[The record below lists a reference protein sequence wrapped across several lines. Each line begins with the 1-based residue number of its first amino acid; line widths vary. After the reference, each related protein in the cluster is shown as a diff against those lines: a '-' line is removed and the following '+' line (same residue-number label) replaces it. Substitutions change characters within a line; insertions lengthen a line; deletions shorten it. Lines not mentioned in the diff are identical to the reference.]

1 MSTVFYRKWRPNRF
15 SHVVGQSHV
24 TDTLRRAVMSDRV
37 AHAYLFTGPR
47 GVGKTST
54 ARILAK
60 ALNSE
65 LDQHGDPLPDTPTSI
80 AIDEGRYMDLIEID
94 AASNR
99 GIDDIRALR
108 DRVLLRP
115 VQGRFKVYIID
126 EVHMLTDAAFNAL
139 LKTLEEPPPQ
149 VVMILA
155 TTDIHKVPATII
167 SRCQRF
173 DFRRLTPD
181 DVIGRLI
188 EICDVEEIECQ
199 PEVLELVATSAW
211 GSLRDAEN
219 LIEQLAISY
228 GGGGA
233 EITESQARELLGM
246 GDASAANE
254 LATAILSQD
263 AKKAL
268 EIIGAEASRGAELKG
283 LRDSTLSA
291 IRAALLMKHGVQNT
305 YGGDFGIDTDLGDV
319 AKQASVDQI
328 MHAITILGKNERFGE
343 ASSPLSLEVASLQA
357 VASPVVQPQTQQK
370 PETHT
375 PSPAPRQAQRPPTRS
390 PEPSVNQSSPQPS
403 PQTSTN
409 SDSSDADQ
417 KWGMLLSE
425 IQAVTDRR
433 IRTIFVQVT
442 PDGPNNGI
450 LILRPKYEN
459 SAKRLLDTWRDE
471 NVRNQIRPAFQKV
484 YGQDIRVQLGKYQA
498 SSGEKP
504 KQSPTKPSNN
514 ITPPS
519 TENTTSIRQQS
530 VADDTPASVVKEAP
544 STSLP
549 PEIDN
554 DPVLQVFRSNGATVI
569 SVEDATPQND

>member
-291 IRAALLMKHGVQNT
+291 MRAALLMKHDVQNT
-305 YGGDFGIDTDLGDV
+305 YGGDFGIDTDLGDA

-357 VASPVVQPQTQQK
+357 VASPIVQPQHK

-375 PSPAPRQAQRPPTRS
+375 PSPAPRQTQRPPTRT
-390 PEPSVNQSSPQPS
+390 PEPSVSQSSPQPS

-433 IRTIFVQVT
+433 TRTIFVQVM

-459 SAKRLLDTWRDE
+459 STKRLLDTWRDE
-471 NVRNQIRPAFQKV
+471 NVRNQIRQAFQKV
-484 YGQDIRVQLGKYQA
+484 YGQDIRIQLGKYQA
-498 SSGEKP
+498 SSVEKP
-504 KQSPTKPSNN
+504 QQSPTKPSNN
-514 ITPPS
+514 IAPTS
-519 TENTTSIRQQS
+519 TESRSSIQQQS
-530 VADDTPASVVKEAP
+530 VADDTPTPVVEETH

-554 DPVLQVFRSNGATVI
+554 NPVLQVFRSNGATVI
-569 SVEDATPQND
+569 SVENATPQND

>member
-268 EIIGAEASRGAELKG
+268 EIIGTEASRGAELKG

-305 YGGDFGIDTDLGDV
+305 YGGDFGIDTDLSDA

-357 VASPVVQPQTQQK
+357 VALPIVQPQQK

-375 PSPAPRQAQRPPTRS
+375 PSPAPRQTQRPPRRAS
-390 PEPSVNQSSPQPS
+390 EQSVSQSSPQPS

-433 IRTIFVQVT
+433 TRTIFVQVM

-459 SAKRLLDTWRDE
+459 STKRLLDTWRDE
-471 NVRNQIRPAFQKV
+471 NVRNQIRQAFQKV
-484 YGQDIRVQLGKYQA
+484 YGQDIRIQLGKYQA
-498 SSGEKP
+498 SSVEKP
-504 KQSPTKPSNN
+504 QQPPTKPSNN
-514 ITPPS
+514 IAP
-519 TENTTSIRQQS
+519 TSNESRTYSQQQS
-530 VADDTPASVVKEAP
+530 VAADTPAPVVKETH

-569 SVEDATPQND
+569 SVEDATP

>member
-188 EICDVEEIECQ
+188 EICDAEEIECD

-291 IRAALLMKHGVQNT
+291 IRATLLMKHGVQNT
-305 YGGDFGIDTDLGDV
+305 YGGDFGIDTNLGDA

-343 ASSPLSLEVASLQA
+343 ASSPISLEVASLQA
-357 VASPVVQPQTQQK
+357 VAPPIVQPQQK

-375 PSPAPRQAQRPPTRS
+375 PSPTPQQAQRPPRRA
-390 PEPSVNQSSPQPS
+390 PEPSVSQSSPQPS

-409 SDSSDADQ
+409 SDSPDADQ
-417 KWGMLLSE
+417 KWGMLLNE
-425 IQAVTDRR
+425 IQAITNDRR

-442 PDGPNNGI
+442 PDGPNNGV

-459 SAKRLLDTWRDE
+459 STKRLLDTWRDE
-471 NVRNQIRPAFQKV
+471 NVRNQIRQAFQKV
-484 YGQDIRVQLGKYQA
+484 YGQDIRIQLGKYQA
-498 SSGEKP
+498 SSVEKP
-504 KQSPTKPSNN
+504 QQSPATTSNN
-514 ITPPS
+514 VAPTPTES
-519 TENTTSIRQQS
+519 TISIQQQNTT
-530 VADDTPASVVKEAP
+530 DDTPAPVVEETP

-549 PEIDN
+549 HEIDN
-554 DPVLQVFRSNGATVI
+554 DPVIQVFRSNGARVL
-569 SVEDATPQND
+569 SVDDANT

>member
-188 EICDVEEIECQ
+188 EICDAEEIECD

-254 LATAILSQD
+254 LATAILSRD

-305 YGGDFGIDTDLGDV
+305 YGGDFGIDTNLGNA

-343 ASSPLSLEVASLQA
+343 ASSPISLEVASLQA
-357 VASPVVQPQTQQK
+357 VAPPIVQPQQK

-375 PSPAPRQAQRPPTRS
+375 PSPAPRQAQRPPRRA
-390 PEPSVNQSSPQPS
+390 PEPSVSQSSPQPS

-409 SDSSDADQ
+409 SDSPDADQ
-417 KWGMLLSE
+417 KWGMLLNE
-425 IQAVTDRR
+425 IQAVTNRR

-442 PDGPNNGI
+442 PDGPNNGV

-459 SAKRLLDTWRDE
+459 STKRLLDTWRDE
-471 NVRNQIRPAFQKV
+471 NVRNQIRQAFQKV
-484 YGQDIRVQLGKYQA
+484 YGQDIRIQLGKYQA
-498 SSGEKP
+498 SSVEKP
-504 KQSPTKPSNN
+504 QQSPATTSNN
-514 ITPPS
+514 VAPTPTES
-519 TENTTSIRQQS
+519 TISIQQQNTT
-530 VADDTPASVVKEAP
+530 DDTPAPVVKETP

-549 PEIDN
+549 HEIDN
-554 DPVLQVFRSNGATVI
+554 DPVIQVFRSNGARVL
-569 SVEDATPQND
+569 SVDDATT